1 VNLAPPILGA
11 PGAPQRRA
19 IAKAITLLES
29 TRSDHRAQA
38 DALLTT
44 LLPHT
49 GKSFRL
55 GISGVPGVGKSTFIE
70 ALGLRLIAQGHRV
83 AVLAIDPSSSVSG
96 GSILG
101 DKTRMEHLSVHPQAY
116 IRPSPASGT
125 LGGVA
130 AKTREAMLVCE
141 AAGYDVVIV
150 ETVGVGQSE
159 TAVAGMTDM
168 FVLLQLPNAG
178 DDLQAIKKGVM
189 ELADLVVINKADID
203 RDAATRAQAQITSAL
218 RILGQHGRPD
228 HAHHD
233 EGRWRAEVLQL
244 SALSGDGVDT
254 FWQRVTRFRE
264 LQQASGRLEAR
275 RRQQAL
281 AWMWERIESG
291 LRQAFRQHPGVKSL
305 LPQLTREV
313 ERGQVAASTAARQ
326 LLSLCHPGLDRACP
340 GPDPGGSAAAAEDMD
355 PGSSPG

>member
-1 VNLAPPILGA
+1 MSPAAADIVQGQ
-11 PGAPQRRA
+11 GAPQRRA

-29 TRSDHRAQA
+29 TRTDHRAQA
-38 DALLTT
+38 DALLTD

-70 ALGLRLIAQGHRV
+70 TLGLMLIAQGHRV

-101 DKTRMEHLSVHPQAY
+101 DKTRMERLSVNPGAY
-116 IRPSPASGT
+116 IRPSPSSGT

-141 AAGYDVVIV
+141 AAGYDILIV

-189 ELADLVVINKADID
+189 ELADLVVINKADLD
-203 RDAATRAQAQITSAL
+203 ADAATRARAQITSAL
-218 RILGQHGRPD
+218 RIVGQHGRAD

-233 EGRWRAEVLQL
+233 QTQWHPQVLQL
-244 SALSGDGVDT
+244 SALKAQGVDA
-254 FWQRVTRFRE
+254 FWQAVTRFQQ
-264 LQQASGRLEAR
+264 LQQANGRLQS
-275 RRQQAL
+275 RRQHQAL

-291 LRQAFRQHPGVKSL
+291 LKDAFRHDPQVKAL
-305 LPQLTREV
+305 LPQLTHDV
-313 ERGQVAASTAARQ
+313 EHGRVAASTAARQ
-326 LLSLCHPGLDRACP
+326 LL
-340 GPDPGGSAAAAEDMD
+340 AAMHAPRKE
-355 PGSSPG
+355 

>member
-1 VNLAPPILGA
+1 MAAASAALITGA
-11 PGAPQRRA
+11 PGAAQRRA

-29 TRSDHRAQA
+29 TRVDHRAQA
-38 DALLTT
+38 DALLTD

-49 GKSFRL
+49 GTSFRL

-70 ALGLRLIAQGHRV
+70 ALGLFLIAQGHRV

-141 AAGYDVVIV
+141 AAGYDIVIV

-159 TAVAGMTDM
+159 IAVAGMTDM
-168 FVLLQLPNAG
+168 FVLMQLPNAG

-203 RDAATRAQAQITSAL
+203 ADAATRAQAQITSAM
-218 RILGQHGRPD
+218 RILGQHGRAD

-233 EGRWRAEVLQL
+233 DTLWHPQVLQL
-244 SALSGDGVDT
+244 SALQAQGLDA
-254 FWQRVTRFRE
+254 FWAAVTRFRE
-264 LQQASGRLEAR
+264 LQQAGGRLASR
-275 RRQQAL
+275 RRQQSL
-281 AWMWERIESG
+281 AWMWERIDSG
-291 LRQAFRQHPGVKSL
+291 LKQAFRQHPGVRAL
-305 LPQLTREV
+305 LPQLTTDV
-313 ERGQVAASTAARQ
+313 EHGKLAASTAARR
-326 LLSLCHPGLDRACP
+326 LLQAMNPNGERDAGHPG
-340 GPDPGGSAAAAEDMD
+340 AA
-355 PGSSPG
+355 